1 MHDSTFDWA
10 FAADDTVGGRISLA
24 RDACG
29 LSLEDAAC
37 VVGVEAKTWRHWE
50 NDQIALR
57 HDRLD
62 KIAGVL
68 QVSLAWLLSGSGRGP
83 VALAI

>member
-1 MHDSTFDWA
+1 MHESRYDWA

-29 LSLEDAAC
+29 LSLEDAAR
-37 VVGVEAKTWRHWE
+37 VSGVDAMTWRHYE

-57 HDRLD
+57 HDRLYSM
-62 KIAGVL
+62 AGAL
-68 QVSLAWLLSGSGRGP
+68 KVSLAWLLTGAGRGP
-83 VALAI
+83 VGAR

>member
-1 MHDSTFDWA
+1 MYDSRIEWT

-29 LSLEDAAC
+29 LSMEDAAC
-37 VVGVEAKTWRHWE
+37 VVGVEAKTWSHWE
-50 NDQIALR
+50 NDRLAPR

-62 KIAGVL
+62 KVAGVL
-68 QVSLAWLLSGSGRGP
+68 QVSLAWLLSGRGRGP
-83 VALAI
+83 AFAM

>member
-1 MHDSTFDWA
+1 MYDSRVDWS

-29 LSLEDAAC
+29 LSLEDAAG
-37 VVGVEAKTWRHWE
+37 VVGVETETWRHWE

-62 KIAGVL
+62 KVAGVL
-68 QVSLAWLLSGSGRGP
+68 KVSLAWLLSGAGKGP
-83 VALAI
+83 LAAA

>member
-1 MHDSTFDWA
+1 MYDSRIDWS
-10 FAADDTVGGRISLA
+10 FAADDTVGGRMSLA

-29 LSLEDAAC
+29 LSLEDAAN
-37 VVGVEAKTWRHWE
+37 VVGVDTRTWRHWE

-68 QVSLAWLLSGSGRGP
+68 QVSLAWLLSGVGKGP
-83 VALAI
+83 AAAA